1 MSSRTTSSS
10 PSDVPPGARPVV
22 RPVRSP
28 DGTWET
34 ASAQPHPRLRPG
46 VIGYRGFRLAFPGP
60 RARLEAPIGAV
71 TLMLGFEG
79 SVRITEATGGWVGV
93 REGKGGGARPA
104 GLRTVELSTVL
115 SGMTTTPVL
124 GEHDGRLA
132 GIEVLLTPW
141 AAFTLFRNPLH
152 ELTGWRMHPDELGS
166 LPATAACDDLAQ
178 RLGELPSWRARFQ
191 LLDETLGH
199 WLASGPR
206 CASGTVHAWY
216 ALTHSGGS
224 APVAQIAEQVGWG
237 VRHLENRFRE
247 QIGLTPKAAARVL
260 RLQRA
265 RRLLCAGST
274 QAETAAACGYYDQA
288 HLSGEFKAMTGCTP
302 REFALA
308 RGPRTDPGGPPATDR
323 LAGEATSLVL
333 RRTGP
338 ASTHFSKTPDPC

>member
-1 MSSRTTSSS
+1 MRSRATSTSRS
-10 PSDVPPGARPVV
+10 VIRPARCPN
-22 RPVRSP
+22 
-28 DGTWET
+28 GTWET
-34 ASAQPHPRLRPG
+34 ASARPHARLRPG

-71 TLMLGFEG
+71 TLMLGFHG
-79 SVRITEATGGWVGV
+79 AIRITEATGGWVGV
-93 REGKGGGARPA
+93 GKDGSAGGDRPT
-104 GLRTVELSTVL
+104 GLRSVELSSVL
-115 SGMTTTPVL
+115 SGLTTTPVL
-124 GEHDGRLA
+124 GEHDGQLA
-132 GIEVLLTPW
+132 GVEVLLTPW
-141 AAFTLFRNPLH
+141 AAFTMFGTALH
-152 ELTGWRMHPDELGS
+152 ELSGWRLHPDELGA
-166 LPATAACDDLAQ
+166 LPNAAVAQ
-178 RLGELPSWRARFQ
+178 LSYSLGELTSWRARFR
-191 LLDETLGH
+191 LLDETLGG

-224 APVAQIAEQVGWG
+224 VPVARLADQVGWS

-247 QIGLTPKAAARVL
+247 QIGLSPKAAARVL

-265 RRLLCAGST
+265 RRMLVAGST

-308 RGPRTDPGGPPATDR
+308 RGLRIDPDGPPATDR

-333 RRTGP
+333 RRDGRTSS
-338 ASTHFSKTPDPC
+338 ASFSKTGRIR